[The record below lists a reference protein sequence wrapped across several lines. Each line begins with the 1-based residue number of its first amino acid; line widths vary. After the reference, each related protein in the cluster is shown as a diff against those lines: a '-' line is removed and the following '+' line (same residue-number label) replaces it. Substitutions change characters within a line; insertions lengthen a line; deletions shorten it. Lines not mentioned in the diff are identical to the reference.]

1 MLDLAGKRVMV
12 TGGSGFLGGFV
23 LEKLQA
29 RGCANVFAPRSCE
42 FDLTRASDIARALS
56 VFEPQVI
63 IHLAAVVGGIGAN
76 LDEPGRFFYE
86 NAVMGIELIEQS
98 RRAGV
103 EKFVCVG
110 TVCAYPK
117 FAQVPFLED
126 ALWDG
131 YPEETNAPYGIAKKA
146 MLVQLQAYRQQY
158 GMNGIFLLPANLY
171 GPKDNFDLRTSHV
184 IPAMIRK
191 FIEARDSG
199 KLSVTLWGTGQP
211 SREFL
216 FVEDAAEGILLAAEH
231 YDAAEPVNLGAGFE
245 ITIRDLAEKIA
256 SATGFT
262 GDIVWDDSMPDGQP
276 RRSLDTRRARERF
289 GFQAAVGLDEGLRRT
304 IDWFEGA
311 APDALDQRAAMTSP
325 YMPAAEKI
333 LDGDKIMAIVLRGS
347 MRDPGVAFFSP
358 PEFSQQ
364 LGFINHPAGHVV
376 PPHIHNPVSREIT
389 YTEETLFVR
398 EGRIRVDIYRS
409 DRTLLASRTLTSGD
423 VVLLVSGGHGLEVLE
438 PSSIIEVKQGPYA
451 GDSDKTRF
459 KAGS

>member
-1 MLDLAGKRVMV
+1 MLDLAAKRVMV

-23 LEKLQA
+23 LEKLKA
-29 RGCANVFAPRSCE
+29 RGCESVFAPRSHE

-63 IHLAAVVGGIGAN
+63 VHLAAVVGGIGAN

-117 FAQVPFLED
+117 FAQVPFTED
-126 ALWDG
+126 GIWDG

-171 GPKDNFDLRTSHV
+171 GPEDNFDLRTSHV

-199 KLSVTLWGTGQP
+199 QPSVTLWGTGSP

-216 FVEDAAEGILLAAEH
+216 FAEDAAEGIVLAAER
-231 YDAAEPVNLGAGFE
+231 YDGPEPVNLGAGFE

-256 SATGFT
+256 SATDFT

-276 RRSLDTRRARERF
+276 RRSLDTRRARESF

-304 IDWFEGA
+304 IDWFEGVRSE
-311 APDALDQRAAMTSP
+311 ALDRKKPAISP
-325 YMPAAEKI
+325 HTLGVEKI
-333 LDGDKIMAIVLRGS
+333 LDGDRIMAIVLRGS

-376 PPHIHNPVSREIT
+376 APHIHNPVSREIV

-398 EGRIRVDIYRS
+398 EGRIRVDIYRA
-409 DRTLLASRTLTSGD
+409 DRTLLTSRTLTGGD
-423 VVLLVSGGHGLEVLE
+423 VVLLASGGHGLEVLE

-451 GDSDKTRF
+451 GESDKTRF
-459 KAGS
+459 EVKS